1 MKCDVV
7 VIGLGHAGCEAVLA
21 CSRMGFDTIGITVN
35 LGNVAEMSCNP
46 SIGGPGKAHI
56 VCEIDAL
63 VDRWALQPTCLLS
76 S

>member
-46 SIGGPGKAHI
+46 VSYTHLDVYKRQ
-56 VCEIDAL
+56 V
-63 VDRWALQPTCLLS
+63 
-76 S
+76 